1 MSGGNMNLHRPTI
14 LLSLFITYHVGK
26 LLLQKLWIIFSGNN
40 FAMYNQTLCQ
50 FSLIVVEVDQ
60 TDYVFVLKASAL
72 PLTKIRHVHGSS
84 RIKSILGLTW
94 TWPAG
99 IEWRVEEPETDCRNQ
114 SVELVSGEGER
125 WWVAEI

>member
-1 MSGGNMNLHRPTI
+1 
-14 LLSLFITYHVGK
+14 
-26 LLLQKLWIIFSGNN
+26 
-40 FAMYNQTLCQ
+40 MYNQTLCQ

-60 TDYVFVLKASAL
+60 MDYVFVLKAGAL

-84 RIKSILGLTW
+84 RIKSVLGLIW

-114 SVELVSGEGER
+114 SVESVSGEGER
-125 WWVAEI
+125 WSVAEI